1 MNKQQTSSKVIL
13 NKKKYLIKSK
23 KEDYFNSTRWDL
35 IRLIRNGNNKVL
47 EIGCGTGNTGRALK
61 ESGKAAEVIGV
72 EIIPEIA
79 KTAETKLD
87 KVICGDIEVLDL
99 PYREYF
105 DYVIA
110 GDVLEHF
117 YNPWAVI
124 NKIKIYIKKGGYVI
138 ASIPNIRNLHTLKDL
153 IFKDEWR
160 YVNAG
165 VLDNTHLR
173 FFTKKSI
180 IELFKNNGFGEIK
193 VIPTFKLKSK
203 KSKPYLVNIL
213 TFGLFEDFLTTQ
225 YIAKARKP

>member
-1 MNKQQTSSKVIL
+1 M
-13 NKKKYLIKSK
+13 
-23 KEDYFNSTRWDL
+23 
-35 IRLIRNGNNKVL
+35 
-47 EIGCGTGNTGRALK
+47 
-61 ESGKAAEVIGV
+61 
-72 EIIPEIA
+72 
-79 KTAETKLD
+79 
-87 KVICGDIEVLDL
+87 
-99 PYREYF
+99 
-105 DYVIA
+105 
-110 GDVLEHF
+110 
-117 YNPWAVI
+117 
-124 NKIKIYIKKGGYVI
+124 
-138 ASIPNIRNLHTLKDL
+138 HTLKDL

-225 YIAKARKP
+225 YIAKVRKP